1 MRHNAIYVPDLYTL
15 LISIQL
21 LWQNENCGLIYNNI
35 VFDLYGTSFIFMID
49 ESVDCIADK
58 KTTIDK
64 IMQLTTNNRHDPN
77 RCNRTFLPHVE
88 IVHFWPK

>member
-1 MRHNAIYVPDLYTL
+1 
-15 LISIQL
+15 
-21 LWQNENCGLIYNNI
+21 
-35 VFDLYGTSFIFMID
+35 MID